1 MQIQVGLF
9 RLPDGTEQLATVF
22 KSTTLGAPLVFTKR
36 SELSDR
42 LLHGQWELGP
52 VEWQAGAL
60 HGRPYE
66 FVSQISVAN

>member
-22 KSTTLGAPLVFTKR
+22 KSATFGAPFVFTKR

-52 VEWQAGAL
+52 VEWRAGAL
-60 HGRPYE
+60 NGRPYE
-66 FVSQISVAN
+66 FVARVQVAE